1 MRDLSNISVN
11 EFKSALRAL
20 GLKCHRTRGGHE
32 MWAKPGMPRPDV
44 IQTHVSPI
52 PEFIIRNCL
61 RTLGLSRGA
70 FLGLSVK
77 NNL

>member
-20 GLKCHRTRGGHE
+20 GLKCLRTRGGHE
-32 MWAKPGMPRPDV
+32 MWAKPGMPRPVV

-61 RTLGLSRGA
+61 RTLELSRGE
-70 FLGLSVK
+70 FLSFLER